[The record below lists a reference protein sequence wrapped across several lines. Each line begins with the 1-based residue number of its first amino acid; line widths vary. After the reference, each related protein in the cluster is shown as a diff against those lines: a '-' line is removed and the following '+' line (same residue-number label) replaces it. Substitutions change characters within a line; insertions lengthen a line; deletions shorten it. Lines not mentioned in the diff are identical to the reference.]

1 MMIVQTSADRRI
13 IASYLAKTLVSALI
27 SLGILLF
34 AAGRINWWPAWIFSG
49 IVMVVSVASAFIADP
64 ALLAERTKVPSGAK
78 VWDYAVAGLAAT
90 VLPLLGAI
98 LAGLDER
105 FGWQPEV
112 PPTMQ
117 VIAGIVCMLGYAIL
131 VWSMWANRY
140 FSAIVRIQTDRGHQ
154 VATSGP
160 YRIVRH
166 PGYVGAILYTL
177 AMPALLGSVWAL
189 IPAVLAATLF
199 VVRTYLEDRTLH
211 AELPG
216 YPEFA
221 QQTRYRLLPGVW

>member
-1 MMIVQTSADRRI
+1 MIVQTPADSRI
-13 IASYLAKTLVSALI
+13 ITSYLAKSLVSALI
-27 SLGILLF
+27 SLAILLF
-34 AAGRINWWPAWIFSG
+34 AAGRIDWWPAWIFSG
-49 IVMVVSVASAFIADP
+49 IVIVVSVVSAFIADP
-64 ALLAERTKVPSGAK
+64 ALLAERTKVPPGAK

-112 PPTMQ
+112 PPMMQ
-117 VIAGIVCMLGYAIL
+117 VIAGIVLVLGYAIL

-154 VATSGP
+154 VATGGP

-177 AMPALLGSVWAL
+177 AMPVLLGSVWAL
-189 IPAVLAATLF
+189 IPAVLAAALF